1 MHESLLLDQT
11 RIILL
16 LVDPRTQTI
25 CEASGP
31 TLRLLGYQREQLLG
45 RAITDIECA
54 LSDMF
59 YWDEVRQGGQV
70 EVVDTESSYLCAN
83 GDLLLALKTVRQVTA
98 DSTAWLVIRAE
109 PLASRRNVENEL
121 ASITSRLQATLEA
134 TADGVLVLD
143 RAGGIVNLNQSF
155 SAMWGLPDAI
165 LATRDDLEVFDF
177 MSNMFPDPV
186 DYRQKF
192 AAIQPDSD
200 QESFDTLCLADGRI
214 FESKSKP
221 ARHGEQIIGRVFS
234 FSDVTE
240 RKAIEKQL
248 LDQNIHLEELV
259 EQRTAAL
266 SQQLADLTEAKKRL
280 EEAQNQL
287 LQSEKLASI
296 GQLAAGVAH
305 ELNNPIGFVNSNLGT
320 LSGYVD
326 TLLAIDAAYTAIQ
339 TELTPTLPQAFDSVT
354 SLKANAD
361 HAFMIEDL
369 RQLIKESRDGL
380 DRVKTIVR
388 DLKDFARVG
397 ATEWLWADIHQG
409 LDSTLNIVWN
419 ELKYKARVERE
430 YGDLP
435 EIRCIPSQLN
445 QVFMNLLINAAHAI
459 EKQGVIRLR
468 SGCDDKQVWVEVIDD
483 GAGIAPDILN
493 RIFDPFF
500 TTKPLGKGTGL
511 GLSLA
516 WGIVQRHQGHIDV
529 QSELGKGTTFRVVLP
544 IDAQPGSPTAPATT
558 PAPASPRNT

>member
-11 RIILL
+11 RTILL
-16 LVDPRTQTI
+16 LVDPRSQAI

-31 TLRLLGYQREQLLG
+31 TLRLLGYRREELLG
-45 RAITDIECA
+45 RAITDVECA

-59 YWDEVRQGGQV
+59 YWDEVRQGGQI
-70 EVVDTESSYLCAN
+70 EVSDTESSYLCAN
-83 GDLLLALKTVRQVTA
+83 GDVLLALKTVRQVTA
-98 DSTAWLVIRAE
+98 DATTWLVIRAE
-109 PLASRRNVENEL
+109 PLASKRNVENEL

-134 TADGVLVLD
+134 TADGVLLVD
-143 RAGGIVNLNQSF
+143 RAGNIVNLNQSF

-165 LATRDDLEVFDF
+165 LATRNDVEVFDF
-177 MSNMFPDPV
+177 MANMFIEPAA
-186 DYRQKF
+186 YLQQF

-214 FESKSKP
+214 FERKSKP

-259 EQRTAAL
+259 AQRTVAL
-266 SQQLADLTEAKKRL
+266 SRQLADLTEAKKRL
-280 EEAQNQL
+280 EDAQNQL

-326 TLLAIDAAYTAIQ
+326 ALLAIDAAYTAIQ
-339 TELTPTLPQAFDSVT
+339 TELTPTLPRAFDGVT
-354 SLKANAD
+354 ALKANAD

-397 ATEWLWADIHQG
+397 DTEWLWADIHQG
-409 LDSTLNIVWN
+409 IDSTLNIVWN

-430 YGDLP
+430 FGVLP

-459 EKQGVIRLR
+459 ETQGVIRLR

-483 GAGIAPDILN
+483 GAGIPPDVIH

-529 QSELGKGTTFRVVLP
+529 HSEVGKGTTFRVVLP
-544 IDAQPGSPTAPATT
+544 IDAQAANT
-558 PAPASPRNT
+558 PAPARATTPSPPVDA

>member
-1 MHESLLLDQT
+1 MFESLLLEQT
-11 RIILL
+11 REILL
-16 LVDPRTQTI
+16 LVDPRSQAI
-25 CEASGP
+25 CEVSGP
-31 TLRLLGYQREQLLG
+31 TLRLLGYRREELLG

-59 YWDEVRQGGQV
+59 YWDEVQQGGQV
-70 EVVDTESSYLCAN
+70 EVNDTESSYLCAN
-83 GDLLLALKTVRQVTA
+83 GEVLLALKTVHRVMA
-98 DSTAWLVIRAE
+98 DAAAWLVIRAE
-109 PLASRRNVENEL
+109 PLAAKRHVENEL
-121 ASITSRLQATLEA
+121 ARITSRLQATLEA
-134 TADGVLVLD
+134 TADGVLLVD
-143 RAGGIVNLNQSF
+143 RAGNIVNLNRSF
-155 SAMWGLPDAI
+155 STMWGLPDAI
-165 LATRDDLEVFDF
+165 LATRNDAEVFEF
-177 MSNMFPDPV
+177 MANMFPNPA
-186 DYRQKF
+186 DYLHQF

-200 QESFDTLCLADGRI
+200 RESFDTLCLADGRI
-214 FESKSKP
+214 FERKSKP

-234 FSDVTE
+234 FNDVTE
-240 RKAIEKQL
+240 RNAIEKQL
-248 LDQNIHLEELV
+248 LNQNIHLEELV
-259 EQRTAAL
+259 GQRTAAL
-266 SQQLADLTEAKKRL
+266 SQQLADLAEAKRRL

-326 TLLAIDAAYTAIQ
+326 SLLAIDAAYTAVQ
-339 TELTPTLPQAFDSVT
+339 VHLTPTLPAAFDSVNALKT
-354 SLKANAD
+354 SAD

-397 ATEWLWADIHQG
+397 ATEWLWADVHQG

-430 YGDLP
+430 YGQLP
-435 EIRCIPSQLN
+435 EIHCIPSQLN

-468 SGCDDKQVWVEVIDD
+468 SGCDDKQVWIEVIDD
-483 GAGIAPDILN
+483 GAGIPVDIMN

-516 WGIVQRHQGHIDV
+516 WGIVQRHQGRIDV
-529 QSELGKGTTFRVVLP
+529 QSEIGKGTTFRVVLP
-544 IDAQPGSPTAPATT
+544 IDAQPVKPPASSTT
-558 PAPASPRNT
+558 PEASR

>member
-1 MHESLLLDQT
+1 MLESLLLEQT
-11 RIILL
+11 REILF
-16 LVDPRTQTI
+16 LVDPRSQEI
-25 CEASGP
+25 CEVSAP
-31 TLRLLGYQREQLLG
+31 TLRLLGYRRDELLG
-45 RAITDIECA
+45 RPITDVECA

-59 YWDEVRQGGQV
+59 YWDEVRQGGLI

-83 GDLLLALKTVRQVTA
+83 GDVLLALKTVHQVKA
-98 DSTAWLVIRAE
+98 DASDWLVIRAE

-121 ASITSRLQATLEA
+121 ARITSRLQATLEA
-134 TADGVLVLD
+134 TADGVLLVD
-143 RAGGIVNLNQSF
+143 RAGNIVNLNQSF

-165 LATRDDLEVFDF
+165 LATRNDHEVFDF
-177 MSNMFPDPV
+177 MANMFPNPT
-186 DYRQKF
+186 DYRQQF

-200 QESFDTLCLADGRI
+200 QESFDTLCLANGRI
-214 FESKSKP
+214 FERKSKP

-240 RKAIEKQL
+240 RNAIEKQL
-248 LDQNIHLEELV
+248 LDQNVHLEDLV
-259 EQRTAAL
+259 KQRTAAL
-266 SQQLADLTEAKKRL
+266 SQQLTDLTEAKKRL

-339 TELTPTLPQAFDSVT
+339 IHLTPTLPQAFDSVT

-430 YGDLP
+430 FGALP

-445 QVFMNLLINAAHAI
+445 QVFMNLLVNAAHAI

-544 IDAQPGSPTAPATT
+544 IDAQPGK
-558 PAPASPRNT
+558 PASPGTTPVPTPPRNT